1 MEETLWNGIRMLQP
15 DSGFRLGT
23 DSVLLSQ
30 FLTLPKQARIAD
42 LGSGCGTLGLLLCAR
57 DNACSVTGIELEE
70 QAHRLAQENIARNS
84 LHDRL
89 FSILG
94 DVRAIRTLL
103 PAGSF
108 SCVISNPPYFSVGSG
123 KVSSGNAAA
132 RSEETLSL
140 RELCAAAAYLLP
152 SGGRF
157 ALVHRPERLCDL
169 ICTMRENGIEPKRIR
184 FVRHSANSP
193 VCMVL
198 LEGRRGGRPGL
209 EYLPDFLEFTPDGA
223 ETEDYRAAYHRG
235 EQP

>member
-1 MEETLWNGIRMLQP
+1 MKEELWNGIRMQQP

-30 FLTLPKQARIAD
+30 FLTLPRAAKIAD

-57 DNACSVTGIELEE
+57 DENCSVTGVELDA
-70 QAHRLAQENIARNS
+70 QAHRLAQENIVQNGLR
-84 LHDRL
+84 DRL
-89 FSILG
+89 TSILG

-103 PAGSF
+103 PAGGF
-108 SCVISNPPYFSVGSG
+108 SCVISNPPYFPVGSG

-169 ICTMRENGIEPKRIR
+169 ICTMLENGIEPKRIR